1 MNYIELYHLDPWVT
15 GISAHQALHWTSPG
29 STLLPSL
36 WRLRYGKTMAS
47 NWAHRNN
54 KNRSQKI
61 NRQSVKQNVSRKH
74 FVKHQFSDSTGSR
87 EILQETP
94 AKLGF
99 CCQSKSAKPVRSSA
113 VSRHL
118 LSWGSGLIFRTKC
131 LSLFRWE
138 NRYPAIWERVKLL
151 TQPQPPSPHSA
162 FAILPGRDPRLEK
175 SGFQDGHHLSQH
187 KKIPESIPVVLM
199 LSVWQCMMCV

>member
-1 MNYIELYHLDPWVT
+1 
-15 GISAHQALHWTSPG
+15 
-29 STLLPSL
+29 
-36 WRLRYGKTMAS
+36 MAS

-54 KNRSQKI
+54 ENRSQKI

-99 CCQSKSAKPVRSSA
+99 CGHSKSAKRRFA
-113 VSRHL
+113 LELWELWTHDTL
-118 LSWGSGLIFRTKC
+118 SGLRQC

-199 LSVWQCMMCV
+199 LSVLIPVV